1 MLYLHWVRLN
11 FHNFKPVI
19 IKRKRSKLFPNKIRL
34 IRVMSLQKYNPTL
47 STALFCSWL
56 VGYDLYWFYNL
67 IMIHAKIWLMQD
79 SSQPLIIGST
89 ISFKDILNVYQ
100 ISNYFTVFFWVV
112 VWIWKNPKS
121 VLVVQYVKICL
132 QCRIPRSDAW
142 VGKISWRREWLTHSS
157 MLVWRF
163 PWTETIGRGITKS
176 QTWLSENTQCNMWP
190 LNRINLTVCKQIQS
204 IHCTYKLF

>member
-19 IKRKRSKLFPNKIRL
+19 IKRKRSKLFPNKIKL

-79 SSQPLIIGST
+79 SSQPLIIGNT
-89 ISFKDILNVYQ
+89 ISFKDILNVYH
-100 ISNYFTVFFWVV
+100 ISSYFTIFFWLV

-121 VLVVQYVKICL
+121 VLVVQYVKNPLAMQDTQVWCL
-132 QCRIPRSDAW
+132 GWEDLLEKGMTYPLQYSCQEISVNRDYTTWDHKESDMT
-142 VGKISWRREWLTHSS
+142 EWKHT
-157 MLVWRF
+157 VRYVT
-163 PWTETIGRGITKS
+163 TE
-176 QTWLSENTQCNMWP
+176 
-190 LNRINLTVCKQIQS
+190 
-204 IHCTYKLF
+204 